1 MDRRRFIAASTLLA
15 AQTCFNRVL
24 PAQEPVKSLST
35 SAFPD
40 LVAVRGGDPAQMFD
54 RAITAMGGIEQFI
67 KPGQKVVIKPNIGW
81 ARTPAEAANTN
92 PDLVG
97 HLVALCLKAGAKE
110 VKVFDNT
117 CNEWQQCYQL
127 SGIEKAAKAAG
138 AIVVP
143 ANSESYYSEVELKK
157 GKQLQKTMIHKA
169 WLEADAIINI
179 PILKNHGGARMTAVM
194 KNLMGIVW
202 DRRYYHR
209 TDLHQCIADCA
220 TLDKKPVLNIVDAYN
235 VMMQNGP
242 RGTGLADVAQKKA
255 LIMSRDMVAADVA
268 AAAILGMKHED
279 ISYIGLAS
287 EHGIGENNLKKL
299 RIERIAI

>member
-1 MDRRRFIAASTLLA
+1 MDRRKFIAITGAVA
-15 AQTCFNRVL
+15 AKAGLSKIL
-24 PAQEPVKSLST
+24 PAQETAT
-35 SAFPD
+35 SIASPSVAD
-40 LVAVRGGDPAQMFD
+40 LVAVRGGEPAQMFD

-67 KPGQKVVIKPNIGW
+67 KPGQKVVVKPNIGW

-97 HLVALCLKAGAKE
+97 HIVKLCLKAGAKE

-127 SGIEKAAKAAG
+127 SGIEKAVLAAG
-138 AIVVP
+138 GLIVP
-143 ANSESYYSEVELKK
+143 GNSESYYSEVELKL
-157 GKQLQKTMIHKA
+157 GRQLKKTLIHKA
-169 WLEADAIINI
+169 WLEADAIINL
-179 PILKNHGGARMTAVM
+179 PILKNHGGARMTCVM

-220 TLDKKPVLNIVDAYN
+220 TLSKKPILNIVDAYN

-255 LIMSRDMVAADVA
+255 LIMSRDMVAADTA
-268 AAAILGMKHED
+268 AAAIMGLNHSD
-279 ISYIGLAS
+279 ITYIGLAK
-287 EHGIGENNLKKL
+287 ELGVGENDLKKL
-299 RIERIAI
+299 KIERIAI